1 MKDVGLTSDVLQ
13 YVQIGLALMIAWLVW
28 RNGENQHT
36 VLNEKHEK
44 ILELL
49 EKGCKLQPP

>member
-1 MKDVGLTSDVLQ
+1 MKDVGLTLQ

-49 EKGCKLQPP
+49 EKLQPPHK